1 MSEYIRLKEA
11 NCKNCYKCIRHC
23 PVKSISFSG
32 DQAQIIPD
40 ECILCGQCFIVC
52 PQNAKVIRDD
62 SEKANSLI
70 HGDAP
75 VIASIAPSFAA
86 VFPGVGIKGM
96 ENALKKLGFFAAEE
110 TADGAAVVARQ
121 YEEIIKDET
130 QDIIISTSCPTVN
143 LLVQKHF
150 PAVIPCLAK
159 VVSPMVAHCRSIK
172 ERYPNAKT
180 VFIGPCI
187 SKKYDADEFTG
198 EIDCVLTFDEISAWF
213 KAEKIELHP
222 SPEAESGIRARLFP
236 TAGGILKSMNLPS
249 DKYSYI
255 SVDGTEN
262 CITVL
267 REISIGRVS
276 KCFIEMSACHGS
288 CIGGPVTSKQH
299 HTPLQDYIEVDR
311 YAGKENFCSELP
323 DKEALLRDFANLE
336 RTQIYP
342 NESQM
347 DEILLKMGKK
357 TPEYELNCGSC
368 GYNSCREKAIA
379 VFQGKADLTMCT
391 PFLKDKA
398 ETFSDNILKN
408 SPNGIIVLNDRLEV
422 QQINPAA
429 LKILNIRSA
438 GDIVG
443 DDVVHILD
451 PAPFM
456 EVLRTGRILRDKRVY
471 LAEYK
476 RYIEQTVVLDKV
488 YRMILCIL
496 RDVTD
501 EETERQKK
509 EEISRKTIEITDRVI
524 EKQMRVVQEIASLL
538 GETTAET
545 KVALT
550 KLKESLEDE

>member
-62 SEKANSLI
+62 SEKAKSLI

-110 TADGAAVVARQ
+110 TADGAAMVARQ

-187 SKKYDADEFTG
+187 SKKYEADEFTG
-198 EIDCVLTFDEISAWF
+198 EIDCVLTFDEISAWL
-213 KAEKIELHP
+213 KAEKIELQP

-262 CITVL
+262 CITIL

-342 NESQM
+342 NEAQM